1 MQLAQVK
8 TVRQRKVHLSHPF
21 VGSGLSQMQLQKS
34 LEQYQKKQYQKK
46 QYQKK
51 SSHNLPT
58 DRARELFKPSKEEES
73 LLRSKKSGNFWVGT
87 FFSVT

>member
-34 LEQYQKKQYQKK
+34 LEQYQKK